1 MPREH
6 THATEALIII
16 SQTFFLVFLFLFLK
30 KTLVDNRKMM
40 ANRRLMQ
47 KNSLQLVSIFF
58 SILVLLFLITIPLW
72 NYKYSEIVAVFVLAI
87 IAAILGHDIKRILEG
102 HGVSDPPFRESDDI
116 VSVDIERPDV
126 KKEEK
131 VKQPVRDFVLP
142 KRIQQNEKKIE
153 KSKSLFDLKDTIK
166 SAFGPSK
173 PLVQKQVSGTSY
185 SFNF

>member
-1 MPREH
+1 MSREH

-47 KNSLQLVSIFF
+47 KNSLQLLSIYF

-72 NYKYSEIVAVFVLAI
+72 NYKYFEVVAVFVFLI
-87 IAAILGHDIKRILEG
+87 IAFILGHDIKRIMEG
-102 HGVSDPPFRESDDI
+102 KGVSDPPFRESDDI
-116 VSVDIERPDV
+116 DIIDIERPEG

-131 VKQPVRDFVLP
+131 VKPPVQNVRP
-142 KRIQQNEKKIE
+142 KRAQQNGKKIE

-173 PLVQKQVSGTSY
+173 PLIQKQVSGTSHG
-185 SFNF
+185 FNF

>member
-1 MPREH
+1 MSREH

-102 HGVSDPPFRESDDI
+102 QGVSDPPFRENDDI

-131 VKQPVRDFVLP
+131 GPPVRPVLP
-142 KRIQQNEKKIE
+142 KRIQQNEKKLE

-173 PLVQKQVSGTSY
+173 PLVQKQVSGTSHG
-185 SFNF
+185 FNF